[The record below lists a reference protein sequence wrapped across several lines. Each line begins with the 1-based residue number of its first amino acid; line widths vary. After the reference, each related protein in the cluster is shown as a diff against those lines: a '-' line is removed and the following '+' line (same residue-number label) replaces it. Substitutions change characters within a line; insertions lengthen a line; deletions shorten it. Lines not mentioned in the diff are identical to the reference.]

1 MHAPLVVSLSDSP
14 RHRPVHATAT
24 ERSEDRKL
32 TTDAKARPVSTTS
45 AAQWACPDTCPFMAS
60 GCYAESGPM
69 AFTTRRLNAAGE
81 NTPVAIALVEA
92 AAIRRLSGRHPLRLH
107 LVGDCK
113 TDEAARIVSD
123 AAAEHT
129 AKNGQ
134 PAWTY
139 THAWRDVDRESWQS
153 VSVLASCETE
163 ADVAA
168 AVARG
173 YATAMVV
180 ENFDEAPATVDGTRV
195 VPCLQQTGARP
206 DCASCLVCSR
216 DGKLRGKVTIAFA
229 AHGHVRKIK
238 TALERRGA

>member
-1 MHAPLVVSLSDSP
+1 MIAPLAISLSNSP
-14 RHRPVHATAT
+14 RHRPAHATAT

-32 TTDAKARPVSTTS
+32 TTDPKSRPVSTTS

-81 NTPVAIALVEA
+81 NSPEAIALVEA
-92 AAIRRLSGRHPLRLH
+92 AAIRRLSGRNPLRLH

-113 TDEAARIVSD
+113 TDEAARIVST

-129 AKNGQ
+129 AKHDR
-134 PAWTY
+134 PVWTY
-139 THAWRDVDRESWQS
+139 THAWREVERASWQS

-168 AVARG
+168 AVERG
-173 YATAMVV
+173 YATAIV
-180 ENFDEAPATVDGTRV
+180 
-195 VPCLQQTGARP
+195 
-206 DCASCLVCSR
+206 
-216 DGKLRGKVTIAFA
+216 
-229 AHGHVRKIK
+229 
-238 TALERRGA
+238 

>member
-1 MHAPLVVSLSDSP
+1 
-14 RHRPVHATAT
+14 
-24 ERSEDRKL
+24 
-32 TTDAKARPVSTTS
+32 
-45 AAQWACPDTCPFMAS
+45 
-60 GCYAESGPM
+60 M

-81 NTPVAIALVEA
+81 NTPEVIALVEA
-92 AAIRRLSGRHPLRLH
+92 AAIRRLSGRNPLQLH

-113 TDEAARIVSD
+113 NDAAARIVAD

-129 AKNGQ
+129 AKNSQ
-134 PAWTY
+134 PVWTY
-139 THAWRDVDRESWQS
+139 THAWREVDRDSWQA

-168 AVARG
+168 AAERG
-173 YATAMVV
+173 YAAALVV
-180 ENFDEAPATVDGTRV
+180 ETFDEAPVTVAGTRV

-229 AHGHVRKIK
+229 AHGHVKK
-238 TALERRGA
+238 VKAALRERGVS